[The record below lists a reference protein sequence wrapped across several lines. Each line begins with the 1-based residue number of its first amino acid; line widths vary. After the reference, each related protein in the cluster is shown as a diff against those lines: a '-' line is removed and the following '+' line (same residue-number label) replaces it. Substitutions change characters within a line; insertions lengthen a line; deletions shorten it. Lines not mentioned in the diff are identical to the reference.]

1 MIFFCKYMLK
11 IHLPFSGSFLS
22 LVEENTAL
30 YMKVAKFLETEANR
44 INLTQSVNLE
54 KGREAF
60 EEAIGV
66 ALIFSPR
73 DVLLLSLLDII
84 VSRNGNSDWRC
95 FNLLPYYLHLK
106 QQLSWLAWD
115 IIEMCL

>member
-1 MIFFCKYMLK
+1 MTFRLQLK
-11 IHLPFSGSFLS
+11 KKILPYLDAA
-22 LVEENTAL
+22 E
-30 YMKVAKFLETEANR
+30 FLEAKANPT
-44 INLTQSVNLE
+44 NLVRSVNLE
-54 KGREAF
+54 KDREAF

-73 DVLLLSLLDII
+73 VVLLLSSLDII
-84 VSRNGNSDWRC
+84 VSRYENSDWPC

-115 IIEMCL
+115 LIEMCL